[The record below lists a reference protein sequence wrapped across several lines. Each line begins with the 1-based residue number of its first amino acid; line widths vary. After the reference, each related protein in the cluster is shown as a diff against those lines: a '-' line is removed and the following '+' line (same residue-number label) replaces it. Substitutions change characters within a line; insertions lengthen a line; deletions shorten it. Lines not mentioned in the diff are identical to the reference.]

1 MNTLR
6 IIVPTRERPQNAYRL
21 LEQIK
26 STAPADAEISVVF
39 AVDSDDTTLEFYP
52 EDHTVQVTGGTMV
65 KALNE
70 VAVPSSLEY
79 DYLAFL
85 GDDTFP
91 LGDWYEQL
99 MQELVKSKH
108 SIVYGN
114 DLINGEGLPTAVF
127 MDSSVVR
134 TLGFMAPPAQKH
146 LYVDNFWKAL
156 GESLGTLK
164 YRGDVIIE
172 HLHPHGGKA
181 PSDLVYET
189 AYTPERWNHDQT
201 AFVAYMETNFFN
213 DVQRFA

>member
-1 MNTLR
+1 MSPLH
-6 IIVPTRERPQNAYRL
+6 IIVPSRGRPQNAYRL
-21 LEQIK
+21 LNQIK
-26 STAPADAEISVVF
+26 STTPAGSDISMIF
-39 AVDSDDTTLEFYP
+39 AVDADDPTFEFYP
-52 EDHTVQVTGGTMV
+52 EEHTVQVEGGTMV

-70 VAVPSSLEY
+70 LAVPASLEDEY
-79 DYLAFL
+79 IAFL
-85 GDDTFP
+85 GDDTLP
-91 LGDWYEQL
+91 LYDWYEKIMTALRSQ
-99 MQELVKSKH
+99 KN

-114 DLINGEGLPTAVF
+114 DLINGQNLPTAIF
-127 MDSSVVR
+127 MDSNVVR

-156 GESLGTLK
+156 GETLGTLT
-164 YRGDVIIE
+164 YIDNAIIE

-181 PSDLVYET
+181 PSDLVYEA